1 MKPWLLV
8 INHHDT
14 AVEWFDTKSE
24 ACLRAISLKGS
35 QCVVVG
41 VSELRE
47 FQYGIKTTS
56 NSLKGITNEK

>member
-47 FQYGIKTTS
+47 FQYGIKT
-56 NSLKGITNEK
+56 NEK